1 MCARTPLLTRAT
13 PSPTLSLP
21 VLGDERSV
29 LHGARGALT
38 AGLAA
43 GFRPQL
49 FLKFLDHLLQVL
61 PGLPLMQEVGAELLA
76 VGLGV
81 LQLHLQV
88 LNLWG
93 QDTQGCGTGTGHT
106 GLWDKG
112 WAQPGPP
119 HTPGISRH
127 RISKIEVRKE
137 FPVPVFHTLLQ
148 YSACLALKPKHSQ

>member
-61 PGLPLMQEVGAELLA
+61 PGLPLVQEVGAELLA

-93 QDTQGCGTGTGHT
+93 QDTQGCGIRAGHSLGRPTPQEYPGTGLARLRRGRNSLFLFSIHYCST
-106 GLWDKG
+106 
-112 WAQPGPP
+112 
-119 HTPGISRH
+119 
-127 RISKIEVRKE
+127 
-137 FPVPVFHTLLQ
+137 VP
-148 YSACLALKPKHSQ
+148 A

>member
-1 MCARTPLLTRAT
+1 M
-13 PSPTLSLP
+13 
-21 VLGDERSV
+21 LGDEGSV

-61 PGLPLMQEVGAELLA
+61 PGLPLVQEVGAELLA

-88 LNLWG
+88 LDLRG
-93 QDTQGCGTGTGHT
+93 QTDNRPVGHR
-106 GLWDKG
+106 
-112 WAQPGPP
+112 ARAEPVPP
-119 HTPGISRH
+119 HRPCTESGQQENVYSRH
-127 RISKIEVRKE
+127 GIIQIEATKE
-137 FPVPVFHTLLQ
+137 FPVPFFRTLLQ
-148 YSACLALKPKHSQ
+148 YSACLAWKPKYSQ